1 MRGPSTMRRM
11 TPNIALNLTAQERRS
26 WVPVALRAPAP
37 GQPERSA
44 SCGSAGSNARVGYAS
59 LGA

>member
-26 WVPVALRAPAP
+26 CVTVALRASPA
-37 GQPERSA
+37 E
-44 SCGSAGSNARVGYAS
+44 
-59 LGA
+59 LGVRCLLLCALSISQMDLSTVR